1 MCPQG
6 PVPPCLRRSPGF
18 TLVELMV
25 VMALVALA
33 SATVILSWRDPQQ
46 DQLQQE
52 AERLAALLEAARAES
67 RLQGQ
72 ALFWQAQ
79 PQTQTSTSADF
90 SWRDAR
96 GQAWPPDTPGP
107 AALTGPSAWP
117 RRWLQAGVQA
127 QVVNP
132 DASALG
138 RLQLGPEPWIGPQ
151 QVWLSLGAQRLR
163 LATDGLSPFAV
174 QVDLK
179 GNPP

>member
-1 MCPQG
+1 MRPLG
-6 PVPPCLRRSPGF
+6 PARLRAKRRQGF

-72 ALFWQAQ
+72 PLFWQAR
-79 PQTQTSTSADF
+79 PAPSADGDDF
-90 SWRDAR
+90 AWRDAL
-96 GQAWPPDTPGP
+96 GQAWPPQVTAP
-107 AALTGPSAWP
+107 AALMGPGAWP
-117 RRWLQAGVQA
+117 RRWLQPGVQA
-127 QVVNP
+127 QVFHP
-132 DASALG
+132 EASAQG
-138 RLQLGPEPWIGPQ
+138 RLRLGPEPWIGPQ
-151 QVWLSLGAQRLR
+151 EVGLSLGAQRLR

-174 QVDLK
+174 Q
-179 GNPP
+179 GEPP